1 MFSAEHYHSKAAR
14 CREWAS
20 TALNPRERDDWMKLA
35 AEWEALA
42 MEINPSGHLPW
53 KVEGR

>member
-1 MFSAEHYHSKAAR
+1 
-14 CREWAS
+14 
-20 TALNPRERDDWMKLA
+20 MKLA

-42 MEINPSGHLPW
+42 MEINPSGYLPW